1 MTLVV
6 DGEEPGT
13 ETVWLPFSHQPLALL
28 RPANAG
34 SAANSSR
41 LRTLI
46 LHHRLHHH
54 THHLVGVSHD
64 SRRADRLP
72 AGLDLVVDLVD
83 EQAHV
88 NRHRVDMKHRS
99 DRHVFP
105 HHQAAGTSASSFIAG
120 ANSGV
125 RYRALAASSLF
136 FCAAPCR
143 KLS

>member
-6 DGEEPGT
+6 LADEPGT
-13 ETVWLPFSHQPLALL
+13 ATVWLPFSHQPLALL

-54 THHLVGVSHD
+54 AHHLVGIPHD
-64 SRRADRLP
+64 GRRADRLP
-72 AGLDLVVDLVD
+72 AGLDLVVHLVD

-88 NRHRVDMKHRS
+88 YRHRVDMETRGHFHILLNHGRG
-99 DRHVFP
+99 DD
-105 HHQAAGTSASSFIAG
+105 
-120 ANSGV
+120 
-125 RYRALAASSLF
+125 
-136 FCAAPCR
+136 
-143 KLS
+143 